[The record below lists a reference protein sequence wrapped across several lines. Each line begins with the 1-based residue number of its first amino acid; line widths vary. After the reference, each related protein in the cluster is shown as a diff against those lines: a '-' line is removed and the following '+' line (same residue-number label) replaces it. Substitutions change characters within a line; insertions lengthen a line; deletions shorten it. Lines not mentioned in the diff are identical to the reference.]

1 LAQRPLAAQ
10 AEYAAAREKGI
21 LERGDGL
28 SKSLLET
35 VISRAPKRTSHAQVV
50 DHLGKAIV
58 SGEFPVGS
66 ILPGDPELALRFRV
80 SRTVL
85 REAMKTL
92 AAKGMIVPRARIG
105 TRVTP
110 RKEWNLFD
118 ADILTW
124 HFACG
129 VDEHFLQ
136 HLSEVRLAFETH
148 AAALAARNASDA
160 EVATMMRL
168 AVAMG
173 DANHNAETLAEA
185 DLKFHLAVLDASGNP
200 FLRTVGGL
208 IEAALVGVF
217 RLSSP
222 TDEKGGIDEVARNH
236 IRIVEEIGKRDE
248 AGARQAMEH
257 VIMVGRDRI
266 HQALNAEGEKA

>member
-1 LAQRPLAAQ
+1 MCNPAAFL
-10 AEYAAAREKGI
+10 K
-21 LERGDGL
+21 GDGL
-28 SKSLLET
+28 RRLLDT
-35 VISRAPKRTSHAQVV
+35 VISRTPKRTSHAQVV
-50 DHLGKAIV
+50 DRLGKAIV

-66 ILPGDPELALRFRV
+66 ILPGDSDLALRFRV

-92 AAKGMIVPRARIG
+92 AAKGMISPRARIG

-110 RKEWNLFD
+110 RKKWNLFD

-129 VDEHFLQ
+129 ADEDFLY
-136 HLSEVRLAFETH
+136 HLSEVRFAFETH

-160 EVATMMRL
+160 EIAAMKRL
-168 AVAMG
+168 AVEMG
-173 DANHNAETLAEA
+173 DANHTAETLAMA

-200 FLRTVGGL
+200 FLRTVGSL

-217 RLSSP
+217 KLSSP
-222 TDEKGGIDEVARNH
+222 TDDEGGIDEVARNH
-236 IRIVEEIGKRDE
+236 IRIIDEIGRRDE
-248 AGARQAMEH
+248 AGARQAMEY
-257 VIMVGRDRI
+257 VIKYGRDRI
-266 HQALNAEGEKA
+266 QRAMNTDNSR

>member
-1 LAQRPLAAQ
+1 M
-10 AEYAAAREKGI
+10 
-21 LERGDGL
+21 
-28 SKSLLET
+28 KSLFET
-35 VISRAPKRTSHAQVV
+35 VISGTPKRTSHAQVV
-50 DHLGKAIV
+50 DQLGKAIV

-66 ILPGDPELALRFRV
+66 ILPGDPELAARFRV

-92 AAKGMIVPRARIG
+92 AAKGMVVPRARIG
-105 TRVTP
+105 TRVTS
-110 RKEWNLFD
+110 RKDWNLFD
-118 ADILTW
+118 SDILTW

-129 VDEHFLQ
+129 VDEDFLH

-148 AAALAARNASDA
+148 AAALAARNATEA
-160 EVATMMRL
+160 EIATMMRL

-173 DANHNAETLAEA
+173 DAGHTAETLAVA

-200 FLRTVGGL
+200 FLRTVGSL

-217 RLSSP
+217 KLSSP

-236 IRIVEEIGKRDE
+236 IRIVEEIGKRNE
-248 AGARQAMEH
+248 VGARQAMEY
-257 VIMVGRDRI
+257 VIKYGRDRI
-266 HQALNAEGEKA
+266 QKAFDVESGGNSDFA